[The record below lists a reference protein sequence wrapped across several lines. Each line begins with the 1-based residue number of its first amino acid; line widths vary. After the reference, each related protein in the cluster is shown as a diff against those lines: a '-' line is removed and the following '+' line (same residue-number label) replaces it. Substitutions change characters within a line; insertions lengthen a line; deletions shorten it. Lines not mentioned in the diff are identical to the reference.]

1 MLYPSIKPDCTEH
14 LLCINHIRYFMA
26 GLLELCCDKNK
37 LGNILWCRFRSLGC
51 GLNVYIF
58 IKITSILVAAGGAGG
73 TFWIAIL
80 FEICFAKVTQD
91 KNGSIIGSIME
102 AHEKQ
107 IWSNLKI
114 VIHIFH
120 WEHREEGIHFV
131 NSRSSARSQS
141 RGGFIKLGLWRRGGL
156 EQAWSI

>member
-37 LGNILWCRFRSLGC
+37 LGNILRFRSLGC

-58 IKITSILVAAGGAGG
+58 IKITSILVAGG
-73 TFWIAIL
+73 TFWIATL
-80 FEICFAKVTQD
+80 FEISFAKVTQD
-91 KNGSIIGSIME
+91 KNGSIIGSIVE

-114 VIHIFH
+114 MINIFH
-120 WEHREEGIHFV
+120 WERREEGIYFV
-131 NSRSSARSQS
+131 KSRSSGRSQS
-141 RGGFIKLGLWRRGGL
+141 RGGFIKLGLWRCGGL